1 MTRHARSAVA
11 WLLATALCAVASPAR
26 AASPEE
32 RKTEDAVKVLR
43 TLKDPGPEDF
53 ARQVGE
59 GADRVLV
66 NLLVARKV
74 DLEIRMKACRA
85 LARFPGE
92 RARRVLSS
100 LIPNPDEPMEL
111 RGQAMESLAE
121 HEGPPVATDLLPWLR
136 DPHPEL
142 RASAARAIGRT
153 GDPAAC
159 QALEDLLGTE
169 EVLEVRLAVEQG
181 LALCRREQRR

>member
-1 MTRHARSAVA
+1 MTRILRPAVGPALAVA
-11 WLLATALCAVASPAR
+11 LWALPWPAR
-26 AASPEE
+26 AVSPEE

-43 TLKDPGPEDF
+43 GLKDPGPEDF

-74 DLEIRMKACRA
+74 DLEVRMKACRA

-100 LIPNPDEPMEL
+100 LIPNPDEPLEL
-111 RGQAMESLAE
+111 RGQAMESLAD
-121 HEGPPVATDLLPWLR
+121 HQGPRVAQDLLPWLR

-142 RASAARAIGRT
+142 RASASRAIGRT

-159 QALEDLLGTE
+159 QTLEDLLGTE
-169 EVLEVRLAVEQG
+169 EVLEVRVAVEQG
-181 LALCRREQRR
+181 LALCRRERRP